1 MQLREKNALRTIFFT
16 LLYKKMKTKLLTM
29 TVAGLAFFGGLT
41 GITLAQGGGAPGG
54 GYDTINGF

>member
-1 MQLREKNALRTIFFT
+1 
-16 LLYKKMKTKLLTM
+16 MKTKLLTM

-54 GYDTINGF
+54 PVYDTINGF